1 MAPHSF
7 EQKTHRHHEVLDA
20 VTALLE
26 ADRLDMAKALL
37 DELPPADVAAILE
50 DLDEDLVG
58 PIFQHLD
65 VETEAEVLGE
75 LEERTV
81 HTIAE
86 DAPVALEDAAGHMDP
101 DEMADVLDMLPDD
114 QAEAILHSIP
124 DDQAEA
130 AERLMAYDSDTAG
143 GLMTTEFVVIRQD
156 ATCREAIS
164 TTQAQRDVETIS
176 HLFVADEPGRLVG
189 HMPLH
194 RLVFAAPDARVLD
207 LMETDTFAVAPETDQ
222 EELVRSATKYD
233 LEAVP
238 VVDTDEHLIG
248 VVTLDDIL
256 EAAEEEVDEDMYRL
270 AGTGERD
277 PAQASV
283 YRSSRLRLPWLML
296 SVFDGLF
303 IAFIISHNESIMT
316 KVPALLFFLPLIPL
330 MGGQVAIQASTIMVR
345 GIAVGSIRRGM
356 LREFMVR
363 QFFITI
369 ILAVCC
375 ALAAGLLGQAVTS
388 ANPQIMLA
396 VGIGV
401 FTAILIAGM
410 MGMTLPLA
418 FNRIGIDPAVSA
430 GPFITMLNDLICI
443 FIYILLGAS
452 IAA

>member
-1 MAPHSF
+1 MNLHPF
-7 EQKTHRHHEVLDA
+7 EQTMHQHHEVLGR

-26 ADRLDMAKALL
+26 AGELDSAKTLL
-37 DELPPADVAAILE
+37 DTLPPADVAAILE
-50 DLDEDLVG
+50 DMDEELVG
-58 PIFQHLD
+58 PIFRHLD

-75 LEERTV
+75 LEKRTV
-81 HTIAE
+81 QTIAE

-101 DEMADVLDMLPDD
+101 DEVADVLDMIPDE

-124 DDQAEA
+124 DEQAEA

-143 GLMTTEFVVIRQD
+143 GLMTTEFVVIQQS

-164 TTQAQRDVETIS
+164 TTQTHRDAETIS
-176 HLFVADEPGRLVG
+176 HLFVADEAARLVG

-194 RLVFAAPDARVLD
+194 RLVFAAPETRVLD

-238 VVDTDEHLIG
+238 VVDEQQRLIG

-256 EAAEEEVDEDMYRL
+256 EAAEEEADEDMYRL

-283 YRSSRLRLPWLML
+283 YRSSRLRLPWLLL
-296 SVFDGLF
+296 SVLDGLF
-303 IAFIISHNESIMT
+303 IAFIISSTDGILT
-316 KVPALLFFLPLIPL
+316 KVPQMLFFLPLIPL

-356 LREFMVR
+356 LREFMIR
-363 QFFITI
+363 QFFITL
-369 ILAVCC
+369 ILSVAC
-375 ALAAGLLGQAVTS
+375 ALAAGLLGLAVTS
-388 ANPQIMLA
+388 VGPQVMIA

>member
-1 MAPHSF
+1 MNPHPF
-7 EQKTHRHHEVLDA
+7 EQTMHQHHEVLGR

-26 ADRLDMAKALL
+26 AGELDQAKTLL
-37 DELPPADVAAILE
+37 DTLPPADVAAILE
-50 DLDEDLVG
+50 DMDEELVG

-75 LEERTV
+75 LEKRTV
-81 HTIAE
+81 QTIAE

-101 DEMADVLDMLPDD
+101 DEVADVLDMIPDE

-124 DDQAEA
+124 DEQAEA

-143 GLMTTEFVVIRQD
+143 GLMTTEFVVIQQS

-164 TTQAQRDVETIS
+164 TTQAHRDAETIS
-176 HLFVADEPGRLVG
+176 HLFVADEAARLVG

-194 RLVFAAPDARVLD
+194 RLVFAAPQTRVLD

-238 VVDTDEHLIG
+238 VVDELQRLIG

-256 EAAEEEVDEDMYRL
+256 EAAEEEADEDMYRL

-283 YRSSRLRLPWLML
+283 YRSSRLRLPWLLL
-296 SVFDGLF
+296 SVLDGLF
-303 IAFIISHNESIMT
+303 IAFIISRTDGVLSRV
-316 KVPALLFFLPLIPL
+316 KGLLFFLPLIPL

-356 LREFMVR
+356 LREFMIR
-363 QFFITI
+363 QFFITL
-369 ILAVCC
+369 ILSVSC
-375 ALAAGLLGQAVTS
+375 ALAAGLLGLAVTS
-388 ANPQIMLA
+388 VGPQVMIA